1 MERNI
6 SVYVHIPFCVKKCRY
21 CDFPSFAGAD
31 NIDSYFTALTDEIR
45 KERDTR
51 GRTAD
56 TVYIG
61 GGTPSCVPPL
71 LIEAV
76 LDELRKTYV
85 INDDTEISMEMNP
98 GTCAETSPE
107 VYRRAGINRISL
119 GCQSFNDKSL
129 KRLGRIHSADDIIKT
144 YDILRNEGFENINL
158 DLISSLPG
166 EGLRDTERSL
176 RKAIALQPEHISV
189 YSLIIEEGTEFHRL
203 LAAGE
208 MKDLPDEEE
217 QAETDLLVRTIL
229 SEEKYK
235 RYEISN
241 YAREGRECR
250 HNICYWKRKEYRGF
264 GLAAASLVG
273 NRRFTNTR
281 DMVYI
286 NDPGGILSEDR
297 ILSRDEEMAEFMFL
311 GLRQTEG
318 VSASDFSRSF
328 GSAIEE
334 VYGGQLED
342 QMKKGF
348 MEHPGERYFYNDR
361 GLEVSN
367 ILMSEFLL

>member
-6 SVYVHIPFCVKKCRY
+6 SVYVHIPCCVKKCRY

-144 YDILRNEGFENINL
+144 YDILRNGGFENINL

-176 RKAIALQPEHISV
+176 RKAIGLQPEHISV

-217 QAETDLLVRTIL
+217 QAETDLLIRTIL